1 MKALK
6 DLRRYDE
13 DYDEGGYIGISVD
26 HEGEYYKCSDVE
38 ALLEESMP
46 KWVSVDERL
55 PDKPGAYWV
64 SITRKAEFGFETY
77 RMHATF
83 DMFWEYT
90 SITHYLDN
98 VPPVP
103 EMEDEST

>member
-46 KWVSVDERL
+46 KWVSVDEQL
-55 PDKPGAYWV
+55 PDNFKLVIISQQSAVFTGTCEGGEWFSGNNLPIQAPEYWIPLPPALEMIDE
-64 SITRKAEFGFETY
+64 IT
-77 RMHATF
+77 
-83 DMFWEYT
+83 
-90 SITHYLDN
+90 
-98 VPPVP
+98 
-103 EMEDEST
+103 